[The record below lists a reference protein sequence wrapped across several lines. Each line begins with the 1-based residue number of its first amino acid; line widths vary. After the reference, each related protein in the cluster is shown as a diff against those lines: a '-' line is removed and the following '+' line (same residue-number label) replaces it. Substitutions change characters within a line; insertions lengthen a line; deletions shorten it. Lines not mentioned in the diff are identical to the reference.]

1 MDIDK
6 LYENYVNTYEIE
18 SRETSSLLGL
28 KRLEELHMISNLTKQ
43 EFIHKLETN
52 SEFKQK
58 WGN

>member
-6 LYENYVNTYEIE
+6 LYEKYVNTYEIE
-18 SRETSSLLGL
+18 SRETSDLLGL
-28 KRLEELHMISNLTKQ
+28 KRLEELHMLSNLTKQ

-52 SEFKQK
+52 YEFKQK

>member
-6 LYENYVNTYEIE
+6 LYENYVNTYKIE

-28 KRLEELHMISNLTKQ
+28 KRLEELHMLSNLTKQ

>member
-28 KRLEELHMISNLTKQ
+28 KRLEELHMLSNLTKQ
-43 EFIHKLETN
+43 DLYFRK
-52 SEFKQK
+52 
-58 WGN
+58 

>member
-28 KRLEELHMISNLTKQ
+28 KRLEELHMLSNLTKQ